1 MKIGNGKPSHDT
13 VVKGTFSMHRTWQHL
28 QSYSGLWLWA
38 GDTNTQ
44 RFRHTRVWLA
54 GGSAWDV
61 RSKLATPW
69 LNPYSREWLE
79 VPRSNIW

>member
-1 MKIGNGKPSHDT
+1 MKVEDGKPSHDT
-13 VVKGTFSMHRTWQHL
+13 AVKGTFSMHRTR
-28 QSYSGLWLWA
+28 GLFSLAQWSMVVG

-44 RFRHTRVWLA
+44 RFWHMRVWLA
-54 GGSAWDV
+54 GGSACNV

-69 LNPYSREWLE
+69 LNPYTREWLE